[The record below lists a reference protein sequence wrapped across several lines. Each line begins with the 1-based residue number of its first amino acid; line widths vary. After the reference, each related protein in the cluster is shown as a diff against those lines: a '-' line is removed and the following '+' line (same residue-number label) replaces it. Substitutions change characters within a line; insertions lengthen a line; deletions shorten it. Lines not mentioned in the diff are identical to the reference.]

1 MAEGSAYQH
10 RTEIYECP
18 FCGPFLLQRGNKTEA
33 KWASV
38 TPTAF
43 GRLLRTQRSRL
54 GTEEHINH
62 PCLTLICLICYLGCN
77 VKPRS
82 VQQNRTEQNSRK
94 ISASHCTVEHIL
106 LLHSIRVRSL
116 NCYSTA
122 ASITQSPRGLGGSEG
137 LTVGG
142 WRSKGK
148 NWKNVPASF
157 TGDQSKSFT
166 LSDPWSLIIMNI
178 YSTPP
183 QLWAERR
190 AIKITC
196 TSALVSVLS
205 LHVSSAAPRF
215 IFSKPQT

>member
-82 VQQNRTEQNSRK
+82 VQQNRTEQQENICITLHRRTY
-94 ISASHCTVEHIL
+94 SASAQYQSAQPQLLQYSSIHHPEPTGPGGLRGPHCWRMEEQRKKL
-106 LLHSIRVRSL
+106 EKCSCKLH
-116 NCYSTA
+116 
-122 ASITQSPRGLGGSEG
+122 
-137 LTVGG
+137 
-142 WRSKGK
+142 WRS
-148 NWKNVPASF
+148 VQILYS
-157 TGDQSKSFT
+157 
-166 LSDPWSLIIMNI
+166 LWSLIPDHHEHIQ
-178 YSTPP
+178 YS
-183 QLWAERR
+183 
-190 AIKITC
+190 
-196 TSALVSVLS
+196 TSALSWAEGHQNHMYVSPG
-205 LHVSSAAPRF
+205 VSP
-215 IFSKPQT
+215 